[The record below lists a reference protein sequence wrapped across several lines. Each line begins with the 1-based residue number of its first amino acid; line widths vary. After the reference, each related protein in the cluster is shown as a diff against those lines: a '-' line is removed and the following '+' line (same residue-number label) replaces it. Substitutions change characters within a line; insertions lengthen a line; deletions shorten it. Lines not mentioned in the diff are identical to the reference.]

1 VRTALTQLLVICAST
16 FIWSAAVSQTPNRV
30 EIIFLDVGQG
40 DATIVISPEGR
51 VALIDA
57 GPDAGTLEQV
67 RAHEITGLD
76 IAIASHAH
84 ADHIGGMD
92 RVITSIPVRYYM
104 DNGMPYTTATYRNIM
119 ESLQA
124 SQITYLEANER
135 NISLGS
141 VNLNILP
148 PPGKGE
154 QNVNSVGVLVEYGD
168 FRALLTG
175 DSEAEELQQFL
186 NRGVPDVTLLK
197 APHHGSRDALTP
209 AWLNAVKP
217 ELVVITCGLDNRYGH
232 PHPWALR
239 YYRNVADRVLR
250 TDLDGEISVLGARDG
265 TYIVSTGRS
274 TTTRDFDL
282 FKHFGLA
289 VWNDDGDLANLN
301 DNSGRAVATY
311 VY

>member
-1 VRTALTQLLVICAST
+1 VRTALTQLLLICAST
-16 FIWSAAVSQTPNRV
+16 FIWSSAVSQTPNRV
-30 EIIFLDVGQG
+30 KIIFLDVGQG

-57 GPDAGTLEQV
+57 GPDAGTLEQI

-104 DNGMPYTTATYRNIM
+104 DNGMPHTTATYRNLM

-148 PPGKGE
+148 PSGKGE

-175 DSEAEELQQFL
+175 DSETEELQQFL

-209 AWLNAVKP
+209 SWLNAIKP

-239 YYRNVADRVLR
+239 YYRNVADNVLR
-250 TDLDGEISVLGARDG
+250 TDMDGEISVLGARDG
-265 TYIVSTGRS
+265 TYTVSTGRS
-274 TTTRDFDL
+274 TTTGNFDF
-282 FKHFGLA
+282 FEHSVHA
-289 VWNDDGDLANLN
+289 VWNDNGDVATLY
-301 DNSGRAVATY
+301 DNSRRAIATY